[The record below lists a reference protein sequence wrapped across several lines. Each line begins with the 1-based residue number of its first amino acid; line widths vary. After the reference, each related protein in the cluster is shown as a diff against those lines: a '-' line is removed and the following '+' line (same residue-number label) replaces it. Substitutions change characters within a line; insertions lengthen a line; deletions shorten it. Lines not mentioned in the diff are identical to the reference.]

1 MNVTE
6 LTRAMTELR
15 DLHALIQ
22 PTEAG
27 GDARW
32 NALQSWIARNP
43 RWQPIINEILSL
55 SPADALHAIG
65 TQLNL
70 NLPVVFQLFPDA
82 AASTTPR
89 VFLLRIAAS
98 VTSSNGGASIST

>member
-1 MNVTE
+1 MNVRD
-6 LTRAMTELR
+6 LTQAMEELR

-32 NALQSWIARNP
+32 NALQSWINQNP
-43 RWQPIINEILSL
+43 RWKPIINEILTL
-55 SPADALHAIG
+55 APAEALQAIG
-65 TQLNL
+65 AQLNL

-82 AASTTPR
+82 AAKAEG
-89 VFLLRIAAS
+89 F
-98 VTSSNGGASIST
+98 ISELQTLYKQRSQA